1 MNRIL
6 CAAAAL
12 AVVFFAAGCAS
23 APYTS
28 DWKENY
34 PLAGFEERIP
44 TGRTAEEMK
53 KAAGRWLAAH
63 TEPGGLADG
72 GTVLQAQAQFT
83 SRGDGWTVSSL
94 LLADL
99 CMEFGDGEVRVYS
112 RNERVRPY
120 RLNGKSATF
129 GEMRHDGGFTGGSA
143 EQIRRDAAAAYSSL
157 CRRLADGM
165 REAARE

>member
-12 AVVFFAAGCAS
+12 AVVFFAAGCATV
-23 APYTS
+23 PYTA

-34 PLAGFEERIP
+34 PLAGFDERIP
-44 TGRTAEEMK
+44 TGKPAAEMR
-53 KAAGRWLAAH
+53 AAAEAWLAAH
-63 TEPGGLADG
+63 TDAGGKRVG
-72 GTVLQAQAQFT
+72 GAVLNARTQFT
-83 SRGDGWTVSSL
+83 SHGDGWTASSI

-99 CMEFGDGEVRVYS
+99 VMEFGDGEVRIRS
-112 RNERVRPY
+112 QNERVRPY
-120 RLNGKSATF
+120 RLNGKAATL
-129 GEMRHDGGFTGGSA
+129 GEMRHDDGFTGETA

-165 REAARE
+165 REAAAK